1 MSHGYVRLSN
11 CATDKA
17 LSFLFGSAA
26 PFLNGAALFSILTE
40 VQHMR
45 IGAVILAGGK
55 SRRMGTDKAELLID
69 NQIFLDKIASEL
81 SAFDELLVSVG
92 SKDHLAETKYQ
103 TVADKYP
110 DCGPIGGLQ
119 SALSVC
125 TSDALFAIS
134 CDVPL
139 FKAVL
144 AQFICSKM
152 SDDFDAVIA
161 LSPEGFFHPLCA
173 VYKKSVADIFEKFI
187 LLGDYKILNAYE
199 QMKIFRVPVEDF
211 EDLLLNV
218 NTPEEYECLISK
230 TKP

>member
-1 MSHGYVRLSN
+1 
-11 CATDKA
+11 
-17 LSFLFGSAA
+17 
-26 PFLNGAALFSILTE
+26 
-40 VQHMR
+40 MR

-69 NQIFLDKIASEL
+69 NQIFLDKIALEL
-81 SAFDELLVSVG
+81 TDFDELLVSVG

-139 FKAVL
+139 FKSCL
-144 AQFICSKM
+144 AQFLCSKM
-152 SDDFDAVIA
+152 SDDYDAVIA

-187 LLGDYKILNAYE
+187 LSGDYKILNAYE
-199 QMKIFRVPVEDF
+199 QMKICSVPVEDF

-218 NTPEEYECLISK
+218 NTPEEYERLISK
-230 TKP
+230 RKP

>member
-1 MSHGYVRLSN
+1 MH
-11 CATDKA
+11 
-17 LSFLFGSAA
+17 
-26 PFLNGAALFSILTE
+26 
-40 VQHMR
+40 

-55 SRRMGTDKAELLID
+55 SRRMGKDKAELLID
-69 NQIFLDKIASEL
+69 DQIFLDKIAAEL

-139 FKAVL
+139 FTSAL
-144 AQFICSKM
+144 AEFLCSEM
-152 SDDFDAVIA
+152 NDAYDAVVAI
-161 LSPEGFFHPLCA
+161 SPEGFFHTLCA
-173 VYKKSVADIFEKFI
+173 VYKKSTADIFEKYI
-187 LLGDYKILNAYE
+187 LSGDYKILNAYE
-199 QMKIFRVPVEDF
+199 QMKICRVPVEDF
-211 EDLLLNV
+211 ESLLLNV
-218 NTPEEYECLISK
+218 NTPEEYERLING
-230 TKP
+230 TKL

>member
-1 MSHGYVRLSN
+1 
-11 CATDKA
+11 
-17 LSFLFGSAA
+17 
-26 PFLNGAALFSILTE
+26 
-40 VQHMR
+40 MR

-55 SRRMGTDKAELLID
+55 SLRMGTDKAELLID
-69 NQIFLDKIASEL
+69 NQIFLDKISSEL
-81 SAFDELLVSVG
+81 SDFDELLVSVG
-92 SKDHLAETKYQ
+92 SKHNHIGTKYQ

-125 TSDALFAIS
+125 TSDALLAIS

-139 FKAVL
+139 FKASL
-144 AQFICSKM
+144 AQFVCSKM
-152 SDDFDAVIA
+152 SEDYDAVIA

-187 LLGDYKILNAYE
+187 LSGDYKILNAYE
-199 QMKIFRVPVEDF
+199 QMKICRVPIEDF

-218 NTPEEYECLISK
+218 NTPEEYEHLIRKKS
-230 TKP
+230 